1 MQVLKIAIILI
12 KSFPQQ
18 AWLQKLNY
26 QLANSSDIFDTI
38 IARRCISPNYI
49 FLLMEQKL
57 EIPRFCRLRISAS
70 RRAAQRHCQ
79 NHTLSDIYDELAI
92 ILKLDS
98 EKIRS
103 IMNLEL
109 SLERENV
116 IAIKE
121 NIDRLE
127 VDTILIS
134 DMYLGESEI
143 NNLLKI
149 AGIPTHYSLILTSS
163 GKTTGRVWQE
173 LRQQDFVVNHFGDS
187 QYSDVH
193 MAQQSGM
200 STELTKISKPTF
212 FERELLVHGLHSLAF
227 ALREARLRT
236 SRCIGKSHS
245 SNTCGEPTER
255 QCFLAKMQA
264 EINLPLLAKIA
275 FYIIDSIHLSPMNNV
290 LLFSSRGSYLLFRL
304 CKSLVSRLGI
314 KNITCHYWL
323 SSRDARL
330 TSSKHYLEYCLS
342 KAGDITYFIDLTGSL
357 VSFSKLESELRS
369 ATDTSNFKFLLGVYY
384 DPKNSDY
391 RKQTLERTGVDI
403 SKISINHMHCITM
416 SQLSDCM
423 ILPEFLNFSPEAKVI
438 DVLKIYD
445 SYIPKRE
452 EYEFSDE
459 AASMVHYSSRYCT
472 DLLENF
478 ADCAS
483 KNMLNIAT
491 DTKSEDFNLIL
502 KRTVERNYQPLADL
516 FNTYFLEG
524 HMASERRHLSQK
536 FA

>member
-143 NNLLKI
+143 NNLLRI

-173 LRQQDFVVNHFGDS
+173 LRQQDFVVNH
-187 QYSDVH
+187 
-193 MAQQSGM
+193 
-200 STELTKISKPTF
+200 
-212 FERELLVHGLHSLAF
+212 LV
-227 ALREARLRT
+227 
-236 SRCIGKSHS
+236 
-245 SNTCGEPTER
+245 
-255 QCFLAKMQA
+255 
-264 EINLPLLAKIA
+264 IA
-275 FYIIDSIHLSPMNNV
+275 SILM
-290 LLFSSRGSYLLFRL
+290 F
-304 CKSLVSRLGI
+304 I
-314 KNITCHYWL
+314 WL
-323 SSRDARL
+323 SNQECRL
-330 TSSKHYLEYCLS
+330 SSPKS
-342 KAGDITYFIDLTGSL
+342 VSL
-357 VSFSKLESELRS
+357 HFLKES
-369 ATDTSNFKFLLGVYY
+369 Y
-384 DPKNSDY
+384 
-391 RKQTLERTGVDI
+391 
-403 SKISINHMHCITM
+403 
-416 SQLSDCM
+416 
-423 ILPEFLNFSPEAKVI
+423 
-438 DVLKIYD
+438 
-445 SYIPKRE
+445 
-452 EYEFSDE
+452 
-459 AASMVHYSSRYCT
+459 
-472 DLLENF
+472 
-478 ADCAS
+478 
-483 KNMLNIAT
+483 
-491 DTKSEDFNLIL
+491 
-502 KRTVERNYQPLADL
+502 
-516 FNTYFLEG
+516 
-524 HMASERRHLSQK
+524 
-536 FA
+536 